1 MVLARAGAAIG
12 LRRRADITTTGV
24 TGPDGTP
31 GWDQLAVPYVSQT
44 DFAGELL
51 GYADAVVVESPAELR
66 NAVSSRLA
74 RVIQGA
80 AT

>member
-1 MVLARAGAAIG
+1 M
-12 LRRRADITTTGV
+12 
-24 TGPDGTP
+24 
-31 GWDQLAVPYVSQT
+31 PYVSQT